1 MQEMIKVRQRLVEDY
16 RINPDL
22 MARCSNEIEVHCNG
36 LEPGGNTLHCLM
48 KLARDRKQQK
58 RIRDECRSQVS
69 VSILRPHVESYEGDH
84 VVKDVQCFSVEHKDD
99 SRGQSFWM
107 MPSVE
112 LEGRGRRVTQADKKN
127 SGIDFSLFFE
137 SLCMCVSSLANLL
150 PPDAS

>member
-1 MQEMIKVRQRLVEDY
+1 MILCEESHCVCAENPVDAVCVQEMIKVRQRLVEDY

-69 VSILRPHVESYEGDH
+69 VSILPPH
-84 VVKDVQCFSVEHKDD
+84 C
-99 SRGQSFWM
+99 
-107 MPSVE
+107 
-112 LEGRGRRVTQADKKN
+112 
-127 SGIDFSLFFE
+127 
-137 SLCMCVSSLANLL
+137 
-150 PPDAS
+150 